1 MIKETLV
8 RDKTTNI
15 PEKIIEDGKNIDI
28 STFIEEI
35 KEIYRK
41 SEKTKAVLHLA
52 GDIQVGTTPHEVLAE
67 TRMYKLL
74 HYRPLFSRTAKTP
87 LLIVYALMNKSYI
100 FDLQPD
106 KSWIRNLLAQGFDV
120 YLIDWKAPTNV
131 DKFVS
136 FDDYVNWYIDDCI
149 EIVRRKNHVDKV
161 TLHGY
166 CLGSTMSVM
175 YTALHQEKIRNLV
188 AIAPII
194 DAENDTTVLGNLS
207 RHFDSNKLFDSIGNL
222 PYEQLYAA
230 FSILK
235 PFKQGVN
242 KYINLVENIDNE
254 NFVQNF
260 LRIEKWI
267 FDTPPIAG
275 ETYRQWIEDI
285 QQKNL
290 LIKNEMKIGNEIID
304 LSNIKVPLLN
314 IVAEEDHLVSPQCSL
329 PLNDSVSSIDKR
341 LMRFH
346 TGHVGLIASSYSQ
359 NNVLPK
365 VGQWLRA
372 RSQ

>member
-28 STFIEEI
+28 STFIEDI

-67 TRMYKLL
+67 TKMYKLL

>member
-15 PEKIIEDGKNIDI
+15 PEKIIDDGKNIDI

-67 TRMYKLL
+67 TKMYKLL

>member
-1 MIKETLV
+1 
-8 RDKTTNI
+8 
-15 PEKIIEDGKNIDI
+15 
-28 STFIEEI
+28 
-35 KEIYRK
+35 
-41 SEKTKAVLHLA
+41 
-52 GDIQVGTTPHEVLAE
+52 
-67 TRMYKLL
+67 
-74 HYRPLFSRTAKTP
+74 
-87 LLIVYALMNKSYI
+87 
-100 FDLQPD
+100 
-106 KSWIRNLLAQGFDV
+106 
-120 YLIDWKAPTNV
+120 
-131 DKFVS
+131 
-136 FDDYVNWYIDDCI
+136 
-149 EIVRRKNHVDKV
+149 
-161 TLHGY
+161 
-166 CLGSTMSVM
+166 M

-207 RHFDSNKLFDSIGNL
+207 RHFDANKMFDSIGNL

-242 KYINLVENIDNE
+242 KYINLVENIDND

-290 LIKNEMKIGNEIID
+290 LIKNEMRIGNEIID

-314 IVAEEDHLVSPQCSL
+314 IVAEEDHLVSPQCSI

-346 TGHVGLIASSYSQ
+346 TGHVGLISSSYSQ